1 MPTKIRGIHVS
12 NKTCWLTE
20 DLWGFL
26 RPLVV
31 AELEKAKWKD
41 LTVYFQPGR
50 GQRRSTWRADVEWCG
65 TSGYADWRFNVITIN
80 LPTVFEELNERE
92 KIDLA
97 STIAHELWHINTRRG
112 GKAVEIALRK
122 SVRYGRPKTEDGQAK
137 QAEFYAWA
145 AALPLRKR
153 TAVVAP
159 ATAEAATVEPEP
171 QAESALA
178 ATAAGPR
185 TLILDRAAKAAA
197 ALARWEAELVRREK
211 AVKRAKRKVSAARRK
226 AAYYAKKTAVS

>member
-1 MPTKIRGIHVS
+1 MPVTIRGIKFE
-12 NKTCWLTE
+12 NNTCWHDA

-26 RPLVV
+26 RPLVI
-31 AELEKAKWKD
+31 AELEKPKWAGLKV
-41 LTVYFQPGR
+41 TFQAR
-50 GQRRSTWRADVEWCG
+50 RNQRRVAWRASVRWCG
-65 TSGYADWRFNVITIN
+65 ASGHAYWGWDRSIVINV
-80 LPTVFEELNERE
+80 PTVFESLNERE

-97 STIAHELWHINTRRG
+97 STIAHELWHINARRG
-112 GKAVEIALRK
+112 GHAVEVSLRK
-122 SVRYGRPKTEDGQAK
+122 SVKYGRPKTEDGQAK

-153 TAVVAP
+153 AAVTASAN
-159 ATAEAATVEPEP
+159 AEAATAEPEP
-171 QAESALA
+171 QAHALA
-178 ATAAGPR
+178 ATVAGPR

-226 AAYYAKKTAVS
+226 AAYYAKKTGVS

>member
-12 NKTCWLTE
+12 NKTCWRTE

-26 RPLVV
+26 RPLVI
-31 AELEKAKWKD
+31 AELEKAKWKG

-65 TSGYADWRFNVITIN
+65 TSGYADWRFNTITIN
-80 LPTVFEELNERE
+80 LPTVFDELNQRE
-92 KIDLA
+92 KVDLA

-122 SVRYGRPKTEDGQAK
+122 SVRYGRPKTAEGQAK
-137 QAEFYAWA
+137 QAEHYAWA
-145 AALPLRKR
+145 AALPLRKKA
-153 TAVVAP
+153 AVVVPVADAP
-159 ATAEAATVEPEP
+159 AGPEPVTAPAVAATV
-171 QAESALA
+171 
-178 ATAAGPR
+178 AGPR
-185 TLILDRAAKAAA
+185 RLIQDRAAKAAA

-226 AAYYAKKTAVS
+226 AAYYAKKTGVS

>member
-1 MPTKIRGIHVS
+1 MPTKIRGIHVT
-12 NKTCWLTE
+12 NKTCWRTE

-26 RPLVV
+26 RPLVI
-31 AELEKAKWKD
+31 AELEKAKWRG
-41 LTVYFQPGR
+41 LTVVFQPGR
-50 GQRRSTWRADVEWCG
+50 GQRRSAWRADVEWCG

-137 QAEFYAWA
+137 QAEHYTWA

-153 TAVVAP
+153 SAVAVASAP
-159 ATAEAATVEPEP
+159 ADAAPAEPTP
-171 QAESALA
+171 ALA
-178 ATAAGPR
+178 ATVAGPR
-185 TLILDRAAKAAA
+185 PLIATRAAKAAA
-197 ALARWEAELVRREK
+197 ALARWEAELARREQ
-211 AVKRAKRKVSAARRK
+211 AVKRARRKVAAARRK
-226 AAYYAKKTAVS
+226 VAYYAKKGPVS